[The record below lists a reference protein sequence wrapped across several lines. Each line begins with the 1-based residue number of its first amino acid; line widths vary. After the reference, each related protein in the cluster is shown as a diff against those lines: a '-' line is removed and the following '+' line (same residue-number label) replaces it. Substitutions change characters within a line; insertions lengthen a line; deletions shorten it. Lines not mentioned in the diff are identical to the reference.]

1 MGQVRSMKCTR
12 HKETLNGIVC
22 PHKHRG
28 AMGKYV
34 AVWGDLDRD
43 PRIRLHF
50 CRRHELGRFRRRTLG
65 HPRKWCDS
73 NRGGEGVLARQ
84 LSLEDET
91 SGGGIAAAVTT
102 T

>member
-1 MGQVRSMKCTR
+1 
-12 HKETLNGIVC
+12 
-22 PHKHRG
+22 
-28 AMGKYV
+28 MGKYV
-34 AVWGDLDRD
+34 AVWGDLARAWTVTPESDCTSAVGMSWAD
-43 PRIRLHF
+43 F
-50 CRRHELGRFRRRTLG
+50 AAGTLG

-84 LSLEDET
+84 LSREDET